1 MSDYYTRDGSSL
13 RNARKKKRR
22 RQMLIRRIAV
32 GAFIVLLA
40 ALIVLLVIYLFK
52 GKGDSGQT
60 SAPQDVQTTDAQ
72 SDPAGT
78 GEGTEEPSSQE
89 TPSSLDAD
97 QIAKAKVL
105 AAQYDYDGAIALLQ
119 SLPGFENDAAAKALV
134 DEFTAASAACVQVD
148 MTQVPHVFFH
158 TLIVDFER
166 CFASYH
172 NKSLMNG
179 YNAWMVTIEEFE
191 KCIQQ
196 LYDNNYVII
205 NISDIYQ
212 KDSNGNYAPNT
223 SVKLPAGKK
232 AVVFS
237 YDDTAY
243 YCQYMDWG
251 MADRMVFDEN
261 GDIKCEY
268 TDKNGNTTTGN
279 YDHVPILI
287 DFCREHPDFAW
298 HGHKG
303 TLALTGYNGVF
314 GYRTEYRMFDNA
326 TSDEKA
332 WLDANP
338 WCQRSKLDDYIAEAK
353 VMAQAL
359 KDNGFEFASHTWG
372 HRHCDQKSLDWLK
385 TDTSWWLERVGSIVG
400 PTDIFVFPHGSDI
413 GGGEDYTSANEKYA
427 YLKSQGFGVFCGV
440 DGVSYYWNQFRSDY
454 VRQSRIDID
463 GYLMWRQLDGNNT
476 ALSKLGLDVN
486 AIFDRRRPTPVTTS

>member
-1 MSDYYTRDGSSL
+1 MGDYYTREGSSL
-13 RNARKKKRR
+13 RNSRKKKRR
-22 RQMLIRRIAV
+22 RQVMIRRAV
-32 GAFIVLLA
+32 FGLFVILLI
-40 ALIVLLVIYLFK
+40 ALIVLLAIYLFK
-52 GKGDSGQT
+52 DKGGSDASQ
-60 SAPQDVQTTDAQ
+60 APDTTTEAQ
-72 SDPAGT
+72 GTDDPAATDGS
-78 GEGTEEPSSQE
+78 TEAP
-89 TPSSLDAD
+89 TTAPSSLDAA
-97 QIAKAKVL
+97 QIEKARTL
-105 AAQYDYDGAIALLQ
+105 AAQYDYDAAIALLT
-119 SLPGFENDAAAKALV
+119 SLPGYENDDTAKGLV
-134 DEFTAASAACVQVD
+134 NEFTAQAAACIQVD

-158 TLIVDFER
+158 TLIVDFDR

-172 NKSLMNG
+172 NASLRNG
-179 YNAWMVTIEEFE
+179 YNAWMVTIDEFKE
-191 KCIQQ
+191 CIRQ
-196 LYDNNYVII
+196 LYANDYVII
-205 NISDIYQ
+205 NIGDIYQ
-212 KDSNGNYAPNT
+212 KDDNGNYSPNT

-268 TDKNGNTTTGN
+268 TDKNGNTTMGD

-326 TSDEKA
+326 TSDELA
-332 WLDANP
+332 WLAANP
-338 WCQRSKLDDYIAEAK
+338 WCKRSELDTYIEEAK

-359 KDNGFEFASHTWG
+359 RDNGFEFASHTWG

-385 TDTSWWLERVGSIVG
+385 TDTSWWLERVGRIVG
-400 PTDIFVFPHGSDI
+400 KTDIFVFPHGSDI
-413 GGGEDYTSANEKYA
+413 GGEEDYNSSNEKYT
-427 YLKSQGFGVFCGV
+427 YLKSVGFGVFCGV
-440 DGVSYYWNQFRSDY
+440 DGVSYSWNQFRSSY

-463 GYLMWRQLDGNNT
+463 GYLMYRQLTGHTT
-476 ALSKLGLDVN
+476 ALSKLGLDVE
-486 AIFDRRRPTPVTTS
+486 AIFDQRRPTPVTTS